1 MKRDAKDEMIEGV
14 LRLLAQHGLQASSFS
29 EVLTLTGA
37 PRGSIYHHFPKG
49 KEELVAAALKLSE
62 ERTTTV
68 IESLVGGSPEA
79 ITSGF
84 LELWRQLLIHSNFT
98 AGCSAVAV
106 TVATDSQQLLERA
119 TAIFRSWQKALA
131 HLLTSAGL
139 SEHAASEFATMLIAA
154 SEGAVVI
161 SRAEKSLEPFERVA
175 SSLLK
180 QARMISVYM

>member
-79 ITSGF
+79 ITSTFKLYCWLFGGGGNGRNG
-84 LELWRQLLIHSNFT
+84 LPT
-98 AGCSAVAV
+98 AAGTGNGYFSFVAEG
-106 TVATDSQQLLERA
+106 TSSSINQCGA
-119 TAIFRSWQKALA
+119 FRTCRK
-131 HLLTSAGL
+131 
-139 SEHAASEFATMLIAA
+139 
-154 SEGAVVI
+154 
-161 SRAEKSLEPFERVA
+161 
-175 SSLLK
+175 
-180 QARMISVYM
+180 